1 MKKDDLINK
10 LTLLDTSNYRIQGL
24 NNNNKFSKEPLQFRK
39 QLFDIYNKLSID
51 DIKRMVELKD
61 QEGQL

>member
-1 MKKDDLINK
+1 
-10 LTLLDTSNYRIQGL
+10 
-24 NNNNKFSKEPLQFRK
+24 LQFRK

-61 QEGQL
+61 QEEQL

>member
-10 LTLLDTSNYRIQGL
+10 LTLLDTSNYRTQGL
-24 NNNNKFSKEPLQFRK
+24 NKNNKFSKEPLQFRK

-61 QEGQL
+61 QEAQL